1 MPDREHPAAA
11 LRTAVV
17 WSRWLV
23 LATIVVAAGPMIG
36 LPGPSPQAVLI
47 IAAVGLLAGLPHG
60 GIDHLLAMRLTGK
73 PIVLV
78 VVGYAGVAACA
89 WGLLQWAGPV
99 ALAVVVALSAL
110 HFGLGELEVTREV
123 TGWHPGRLTA
133 AAVVVAGSG
142 ALLLPLAR
150 SGDQFNAVATAVS
163 PGLAEL
169 IAMAPV
175 RTGVLIAWLVAAAVA
190 VTAALMAGQ
199 RSTAGDIVLI
209 GALGML
215 APPLLAFAVWFG
227 GWHSLR
233 HLARMLTR
241 DPDCAALLD
250 LGRRRAAGLRLA
262 RLAAPMTLAAL
273 LTVVALGWVT
283 VTAPDPTAVMAA
295 VLRLLLALT
304 VPHMLVVMWLDTRRE
319 ALQPA

>member
-1 MPDREHPAAA
+1 M
-11 LRTAVV
+11 
-17 WSRWLV
+17 
-23 LATIVVAAGPMIG
+23 
-36 LPGPSPQAVLI
+36 
-47 IAAVGLLAGLPHG
+47 LAGLPHG

-73 PIVLV
+73 PIALV
-78 VVGYAGVAACA
+78 VAGYAGVAACA

-123 TGWHPGRLTA
+123 TGWRPGRLTA

-209 GALGML
+209 GALR
-215 APPLLAFAVWFG
+215 
-227 GWHSLR
+227 SEE
-233 HLARMLTR
+233 
-241 DPDCAALLD
+241 
-250 LGRRRAAGLRLA
+250 RRVGKECRL
-262 RLAAPMTLAAL
+262 
-273 LTVVALGWVT
+273 
-283 VTAPDPTAVMAA
+283 
-295 VLRLLLALT
+295 
-304 VPHMLVVMWLDTRRE
+304 
-319 ALQPA
+319 